1 MRCRLSVLIS
11 IIIIGLVAF
20 SGTASAGGKSTSKS
34 LPVNRW
40 REIKRFDLDSAE
52 VPFYDTMFVRIKP
65 KQVFSY
71 HNKDAFVY
79 NGTYTLED
87 KELDFGY
94 AKFHILLKKP
104 SRMEFQDAKG
114 YYLFAIDSSDTL
126 RTIVLP
132 KAEVIDTNF
141 VVDKMIGH
149 WTAYKRIA
157 TKQLQSVDRST
168 QIKTVIITGPSTGG
182 KIGLVFSDA
191 DKADEPSWTIN
202 SLDGSA
208 NFICEGKSK
217 RSIKIEKCQGGEMI
231 LEDDGIKYYFKQF
244 K

>member
-1 MRCRLSVLIS
+1 MRCSLIVLFSTIV
-11 IIIIGLVAF
+11 LFVVAF
-20 SGTASAGGKSTSKS
+20 HSASFAGGKSGSKS

-40 REIKRFDLDSAE
+40 REIKRFDKDSTE
-52 VPFYDTMFVRIKP
+52 IPFYDTMFVRIKP

-104 SRMEFQDAKG
+104 TRMEFQDAKG

-132 KAEVIDTNF
+132 KPEVIDTNF
-141 VVDKMIGH
+141 VLDKMIGH
-149 WTAYKRIA
+149 WTAYKRMAI
-157 TKQLQSVDRST
+157 KPLQSVDRTT

-182 KIGLVFSDA
+182 KIGFVFSDA
-191 DKADEPSWTIN
+191 DKADEPSWSIL
-202 SLDGSA
+202 SVDGSA
-208 NFICEGKSK
+208 NFQCEGKSK

-231 LEDDGIKYYFKQF
+231 LEDDGIRYYFKQF